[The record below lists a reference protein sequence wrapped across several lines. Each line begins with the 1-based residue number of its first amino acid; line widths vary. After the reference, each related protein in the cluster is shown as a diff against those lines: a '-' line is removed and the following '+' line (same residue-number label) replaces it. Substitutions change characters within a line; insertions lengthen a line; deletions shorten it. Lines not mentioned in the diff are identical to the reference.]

1 MNEVIEA
8 IRTALLTKFSVVDA
22 PCYKLETDNGDE
34 RNYYP
39 AKLVDNEYIPIDIDK
54 SDSYCYIRYLESIQI
69 DNKEDNTCRNVVL
82 TFTTKVK
89 IVSLVKL
96 SSNICQDAIILGNT
110 LIELAGII
118 GGKLLGGETFNAK
131 PINMVIEPMEILRN
145 EYINKAFDE
154 RFIMASIDMELEL
167 LMINKRCLTTLC

>member
-22 PCYKLETDNGDE
+22 PCYKIETDNGDDG
-34 RNYYP
+34 NFYP

-69 DNKEDNTCRNVVL
+69 DNKEDNTCRTMFFN
-82 TFTTKVK
+82 FITKVK
-89 IVSLVKL
+89 IVSLVRL

-110 LIELAGII
+110 LIELGAII
-118 GGKLLGGETFNAK
+118 GYKLPSGGTFNSK
-131 PINMVIEPMEILRN
+131 PTNMVIDPMDILKN
-145 EYINKAFDE
+145 EYMNKAFNE
-154 RFIMASIDMELEL
+154 QFIMASIELEL
-167 LMINKRCLTTLC
+167 ELMTTKRCLTTLC